1 MTKLKKTANVITS
14 FLPKRHW
21 NTGLLTK
28 LLKETLCNKTLHN
41 NQKHAILAGC
51 MFLYTCK
58 GKNRLVLQRLVIKLK
73 VGVKNVTHRSMAI
86 ISTHKTTT

>member
-1 MTKLKKTANVITS
+1 
-14 FLPKRHW
+14 
-21 NTGLLTK
+21 
-28 LLKETLCNKTLHN
+28 
-41 NQKHAILAGC
+41 